1 MDISFAL
8 TGKGYVIVAADTT
21 AARSIVKMKVD
32 EDKIKVLSPHL
43 LMAFSGEPGDTVQF
57 AEYIERNIRLY
68 QIRNT
73 YALRPPSAASWIR
86 RALADSLR
94 SRRPYAVNLL
104 VGGYDTSTHTP
115 HLYWIDY
122 LGTMSEVPF
131 AAHGYGAYF
140 VLSLLDRYHDPEAP
154 LEEGLATLRRCLDEV
169 AKRLVVTPEKYKV
182 KVVDKDGRCIGL
194 LVYVPFIWP
203 AAAMAWAAAL
213 RSKISTKTVTSS
225 KIVPD
230 DDPFRDPTKGDLTLR
245 TSDGVV
251 FHVYKCIVANA
262 SPVFS
267 DMFCL
272 PCSPDQSDNPSISVP
287 EAGITWERLLRICH
301 LLPADSTLSLDEIRT
316 ILDAGK
322 KYQMGPVIAR
332 MRLILLQSSYVD
344 KQALPTY
351 AIACAYGLEDVAL
364 VAARGCLRLPANLGS
379 AQELELI
386 SALQYTRLLDFKRL
400 CGIAAAE
407 VVDGKAWLMAH
418 GDMLGPCSTCEGGT
432 LGVQRKSGRSQKSA
446 HDEGPLSDPPR
457 VVGVPRSTFE
467 EVAGR
472 AAFGTGALPGVV
484 GPGHRLGVWMQG
496 VQAAYIRPGDE
507 VRGRSGGSRREYYTW
522 GGSGDLS
529 AEAGQCR

>member
-140 VLSLLDRYHDPEAP
+140 ALSLLDRYHDPEAP

-182 KVVDKDGRCIGL
+182 KIVDKDGVRE
-194 LVYVPFIWP
+194 V
-203 AAAMAWAAAL
+203 
-213 RSKISTKTVTSS
+213 
-225 KIVPD
+225 
-230 DDPFRDPTKGDLTLR
+230 
-245 TSDGVV
+245 
-251 FHVYKCIVANA
+251 
-262 SPVFS
+262 
-267 DMFCL
+267 
-272 PCSPDQSDNPSISVP
+272 
-287 EAGITWERLLRICH
+287 
-301 LLPADSTLSLDEIRT
+301 EI
-316 ILDAGK
+316 
-322 KYQMGPVIAR
+322 
-332 MRLILLQSSYVD
+332 
-344 KQALPTY
+344 
-351 AIACAYGLEDVAL
+351 
-364 VAARGCLRLPANLGS
+364 
-379 AQELELI
+379 
-386 SALQYTRLLDFKRL
+386 
-400 CGIAAAE
+400 
-407 VVDGKAWLMAH
+407 
-418 GDMLGPCSTCEGGT
+418 
-432 LGVQRKSGRSQKSA
+432 
-446 HDEGPLSDPPR
+446 
-457 VVGVPRSTFE
+457 
-467 EVAGR
+467 
-472 AAFGTGALPGVV
+472 
-484 GPGHRLGVWMQG
+484 
-496 VQAAYIRPGDE
+496 
-507 VRGRSGGSRREYYTW
+507 
-522 GGSGDLS
+522 
-529 AEAGQCR
+529 